1 MPLHTEAESF
11 TLLFRLEDPDTLVVA
26 SPTRPGRGTPEGP
39 R

>member
-26 SPTRPGRGTPEGP
+26 SPSTSRKRDS
-39 R
+39 